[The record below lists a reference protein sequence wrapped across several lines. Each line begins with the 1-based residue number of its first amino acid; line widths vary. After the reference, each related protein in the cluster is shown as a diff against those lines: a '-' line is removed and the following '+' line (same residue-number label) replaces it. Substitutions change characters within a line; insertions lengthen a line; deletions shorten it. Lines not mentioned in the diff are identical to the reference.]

1 MVARD
6 ADVVRVDR
14 QDTYVR
20 VERLVGNGRGERLE
34 LHDEEARDIRAQEF
48 PLRLDRVRDADRP
61 LGVGLERKGAR
72 TEDAVRRKVRI
83 RDESEA
89 QDLCVGGGGLPVQV
103 VEELAVRRRQRG
115 RVEEEPA
122 AV

>member
-48 PLRLDRVRDADRP
+48 PLWLDRVRDADRP

-72 TEDAVRRKVRI
+72 TKGAVRRKVRV

-89 QDLCVGGGGLPVQV
+89 QDLRVGGGILPVQV
-103 VEELAVRRRQRG
+103 IEELAVRPRQRV
-115 RVEEEPA
+115 RVE
-122 AV
+122 V